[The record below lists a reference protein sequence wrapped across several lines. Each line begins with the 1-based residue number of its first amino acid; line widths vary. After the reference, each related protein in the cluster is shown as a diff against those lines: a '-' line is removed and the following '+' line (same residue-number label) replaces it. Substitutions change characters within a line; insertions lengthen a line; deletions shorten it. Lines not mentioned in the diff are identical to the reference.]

1 MFCFL
6 ENVKNL
12 VFSEAA
18 LTMIEAVELVAEF
31 LQLYLYADTA
41 FSLRGKKR
49 SKNSSETCL
58 NVQCSNVQ
66 TFQHFKIPLESLVSY
81 TGSPAFLTNVGQK

>member
-1 MFCFL
+1 MFLFL
-6 ENVKNL
+6 ENPQNVKNL

-31 LQLYLYADTA
+31 LQLYLYADPA

-58 NVQCSNVQ
+58 NVQCSDVQ
-66 TFQHFKIPLESLVSY
+66 TFQHFKIPSGESCQLHWQSQL
-81 TGSPAFLTNVGQK
+81 F